1 MPDFPKKMPWLPP
14 GRVSFCL
21 VLCVLCDPQE
31 SSLVTKLERI
41 NSFFMV
47 QLLYPYRTTGKI
59 IALTMCTLSAK

>member
-21 VLCVLCDPQE
+21 VLCVLFDPQE
-31 SSLVTKLERI
+31 SSLVPKLERI

-59 IALTMCTLSAK
+59 IALTMYTLSAK